1 MTRVDAA
8 GDALNATSQGL
19 VSSSAVS
26 AGIARQVA
34 WQKPVRRSCTCTT
47 GLAAQPAEAAPWHR
61 DQELL

>member
-34 WQKPVRRSCTCTT
+34 WQKPVRRFMHMHHRPGGTTC
-47 GLAAQPAEAAPWHR
+47 GGCPL
-61 DQELL
+61 